1 MEEVAPEIFRITEKG
16 FLGAIRPPVN
26 IYVLAGADG
35 LIFDAG
41 YGNRKDIR
49 FFIKEFTKI
58 QHVTEKRGI
67 AFAVRRILPSHA
79 HPDHFSGLAALRKAL
94 GLSVVLTRSTAR
106 IISSR
111 DVYRASYNIE
121 SGIPTTVENTFLR
134 TIKQKTI
141 SRGISFLYERLF
153 GTEFL
158 PDPDAIIDDNS
169 DISIN
174 GQIWRIIH
182 SPGHSVDHIS
192 LYNPNSGILFAGD
205 NILRSITTWL
215 GPPKSDLSA
224 YIDSLEML
232 RALPNLK
239 LILSAHGSAIT
250 TPQERISELIQ
261 WRHERTSH
269 VLDLVRKG
277 GDKGIT
283 LRDMLEALYE
293 KESWIKHRMAEGW
306 VIVTLEYL
314 EKEKL
319 VRHDIYKNKI
329 YFFAADAI

>member
-1 MEEVAPEIFRITEKG
+1 
-16 FLGAIRPPVN
+16 
-26 IYVLAGADG
+26 
-35 LIFDAG
+35 
-41 YGNRKDIR
+41 
-49 FFIKEFTKI
+49 
-58 QHVTEKRGI
+58 VTEKRGI
-67 AFAVRRILPSHA
+67 GFAVRRILPSHA
-79 HPDHFSGLAALRKAL
+79 HPDHFSGLAALREAL
-94 GLSVVLTRSTAR
+94 GLSVVLTRSTAC

-111 DVYRASYNIE
+111 DSYRASYNIE
-121 SGIPTTVENTFLR
+121 SGISTTVENTFLR
-134 TIKQKTI
+134 TIRQKTI
-141 SRGISFLYERLF
+141 GRGISFLYERLF

-158 PDPDAIIDDNS
+158 PDPDAVIDDNT
-169 DISIN
+169 DITIN
-174 GQIWRIIH
+174 GETWRIIH
-182 SPGHSVDHIS
+182 SPGHSMDHIS

-215 GPPKSDLSA
+215 GPPKSDLRA

-250 TPQERISELIQ
+250 DPRERISELIQ

-283 LRDMLEALYE
+283 LHDMLRTLYE

-319 VRHDIYKNKI
+319 IRHNTYNNNV